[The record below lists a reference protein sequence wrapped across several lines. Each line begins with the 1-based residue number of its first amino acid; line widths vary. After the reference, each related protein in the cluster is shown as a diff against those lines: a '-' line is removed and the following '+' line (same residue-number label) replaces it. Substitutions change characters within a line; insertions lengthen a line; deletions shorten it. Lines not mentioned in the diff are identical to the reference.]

1 MDCDRN
7 RTEEERKWEEA
18 VKEELEAK
26 TLLRQRMKP
35 TLFMALVSNQEVPSA
50 LITTA

>member
-7 RTEEERKWEEA
+7 KTEEERKWA

-26 TLLRQRMKP
+26 TYYVRG
-35 TLFMALVSNQEVPSA
+35 
-50 LITTA
+50 